1 MTTREGITW
10 FKRHFMDQIVEATSG
25 TVFSPD
31 LLVAIAC
38 QETGYIWQIL
48 RKKPGMT
55 IDRIVALSVG
65 DTLDNRPNAFPRTL
79 SELLKLPNG
88 KPRPN
93 GEAVFDIARQ
103 SLVEMAAAT
112 KIKGYVAA
120 AKNPK
125 KICHG
130 FGIFQYDIQS
140 FLDDPDY
147 FLKRGWCVF
156 EASLGKCMSEL
167 KEKRKII
174 GYDKKPKLTDEEMVH
189 VAIAYNT
196 GKFNPKKGLQQGHR
210 DEDGRYYGEQVYE
223 YLRLAQTVGAAKHPA
238 RIAEP
243 ERGFAALR
251 PATQVRASGSLMR
264 ADTNSTLLPVR
275 LGAGR
280 KSAII
285 AMLPDGHVVNKLSGG
300 RSGAAEIETSLQG
313 AYLRGFID
321 ARVLT
326 TIARSRPATALPT
339 AREAIEFPAV
349 HAPLKPGTI
358 VRRANMANASSL
370 NEPRQPSRSGTTPA
384 ELKRELAEIVEWL
397 DVESESHLRYKPGSG
412 KTYCNIYAHDYC
424 HLAGVYLPRVWWS
437 SAAIARISRGEKVVP
452 KLGSTIDEMRANDLF
467 RWLRDFGE
475 QHGWRRTGTLDKL
488 QAEVNVGAIGLIVAR
503 RAIEGR
509 SGHIVAVVPEPPE
522 HSAKRNA
529 KGAVTHPL
537 QSQAGARNF
546 RYGTSTLNW
555 WADDKFAD
563 SAFWLHG

>member
-1 MTTREGITW
+1 MRRGATDSQQLTTR
-10 FKRHFMDQIVEATSG
+10 
-25 TVFSPD
+25 
-31 LLVAIAC
+31 
-38 QETGYIWQIL
+38 
-48 RKKPGMT
+48 
-55 IDRIVALSVG
+55 
-65 DTLDNRPNAFPRTL
+65 PRTL
-79 SELLKLPNG
+79 AELLKLPNG

-93 GEAVFDIARQ
+93 GQAMFDVARQ
-103 SLVEMAAAT
+103 SLVAMAAAT

-130 FGIFQYDIQS
+130 FGVFQYDIQS

-156 EASLGKCMSEL
+156 EASLGKCMTEL
-167 KEKRKII
+167 KEKQRII
-174 GYDKKPKLTDEEMVH
+174 GYGKKPKLTDEEMVH
-189 VAIAYNT
+189 IAIAYNT

-210 DEDGRYYGEQVYE
+210 DEDGKYYGEQVYE
-223 YLRLAQTVGAAKHPA
+223 YLRLSQTVSASKHPA
-238 RIAEP
+238 RLAEP
-243 ERGFAALR
+243 EKGFAALR
-251 PATQVRASGSLMR
+251 SATQVGLSGSVMR

-275 LGAGR
+275 AGAGR
-280 KSAII
+280 NSAIV
-285 AMLPDGHVVNKLSGG
+285 ARLPDGHIVNKLSGG
-300 RSGAAEIETSLQG
+300 RTRAAEIETSLQG
-313 AYLRGFID
+313 AYFRGFVD
-321 ARVLT
+321 ARVLAS
-326 TIARSRPATALPT
+326 IARNQHAAARRT
-339 AREAIEFPAV
+339 ARVQLDFPAV
-349 HAPLKPGTI
+349 HAPLKAGTI

-370 NEPRQPSRSGTTPA
+370 NEPKQPGRSGTTPA
-384 ELKRELAEIVEWL
+384 ELKRELDEIVGWL
-397 DVESESHLRYKPGSG
+397 DVESNSHLRYKPGSG

-437 SAAIARISRGEKVVP
+437 SAAIARMSSGEKVVP
-452 KLGSTIDEMRANDLF
+452 TLGNTIDEMRANDLF

-509 SGHIVAVVPEPPE
+509 SGHIVAVVPETAG
-522 HSAKRNA
+522 HSARRNA
-529 KGAVTHPL
+529 KGEITHPL

-555 WADDKFAD
+555 WTDDKFAD